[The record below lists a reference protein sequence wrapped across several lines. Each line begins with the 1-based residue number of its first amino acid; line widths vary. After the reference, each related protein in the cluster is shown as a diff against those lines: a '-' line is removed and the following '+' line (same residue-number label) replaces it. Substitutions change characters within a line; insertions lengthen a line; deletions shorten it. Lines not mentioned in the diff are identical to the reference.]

1 MTLAQVGSIARHS
14 IMKTPTKVLRPSSR
28 RRAEAEAF
36 FAAVQSAGSNAPA
49 LLEGA
54 ALAERRARIR
64 GGLRGFLPAPLAGVR
79 PVKA

>member
-1 MTLAQVGSIARHS
+1 
-14 IMKTPTKVLRPSSR
+14 MKTSTKVLRSTSR
-28 RRAEAEAF
+28 QRAEALF
-36 FAAVQSAGSNAPA
+36 GAVQSAGSNAPT

-79 PVKA
+79 PAKA